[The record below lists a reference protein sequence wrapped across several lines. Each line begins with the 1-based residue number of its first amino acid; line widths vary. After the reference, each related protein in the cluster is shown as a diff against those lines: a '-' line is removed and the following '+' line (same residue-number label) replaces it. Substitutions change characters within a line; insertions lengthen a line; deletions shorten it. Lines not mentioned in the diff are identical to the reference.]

1 MMNAT
6 TSRTMKE
13 VPRSEWP
20 FMTGIESKP
29 INVWLSNDYL
39 AVLYEQRINGMRRLT
54 VNRTRRDRSKRP
66 GQGTD
71 WRDGITWDELQRI
84 KNECLGEDTWCVEV
98 YPAESDL
105 VNVYNMRH
113 LWVLDGP
120 PETRFPKEAYVSD
133 DKIDAALEI
142 VRKAIRR

>member
-1 MMNAT
+1 
-6 TSRTMKE
+6 
-13 VPRSEWP
+13 
-20 FMTGIESKP
+20 MTGIESKP

-71 WRDGITWDELQRI
+71 WRDGITWDKLQRV

-105 VNVYNMRH
+105 VNVNNMRH
-113 LWVLDGP
+113 LWVRDGP

-133 DKIDAALEI
+133 DEIDAALEI

>member
-54 VNRTRRDRSKRP
+54 VNRT
-66 GQGTD
+66 
-71 WRDGITWDELQRI
+71 
-84 KNECLGEDTWCVEV
+84 
-98 YPAESDL
+98 
-105 VNVYNMRH
+105 
-113 LWVLDGP
+113 
-120 PETRFPKEAYVSD
+120 
-133 DKIDAALEI
+133 
-142 VRKAIRR
+142 